1 MDRRH
6 FITCAAA
13 GTLALGLPGTVWQT
27 GPSAH
32 LQTLARPA
40 LLDMLGERRVRG
52 LGMHYREAYPAE
64 RDADIL
70 RAAILGSDMPTPADA
85 PTLHSYLKATIRA
98 DFAAGRTVLLKGW
111 MLSDHRSTP
120 VRSLLT
126 RLPVI
131 VTGYAYRCPNPGG
144 RRPH

>member
-6 FITCAAA
+6 FITRAAA
-13 GTLALGLPGTVWQT
+13 GALAFGLPGAAWQT

-40 LLDMLGERRVRG
+40 LLDMLGERRVRD

-70 RAAILGSDMPTPADA
+70 RAAILGSDMPPLADA
-85 PTLHSYLKATIRA
+85 PALRAYLKATIRN
-98 DFAAGRTVLLKGW
+98 DFAAGRTVLLRGW
-111 MLSDHRSTP
+111 MLSVTEARQCALF
-120 VRSLLT
+120 SLVY
-126 RLPVI
+126 P
-131 VTGYAYRCPNPGG
+131 
-144 RRPH
+144 